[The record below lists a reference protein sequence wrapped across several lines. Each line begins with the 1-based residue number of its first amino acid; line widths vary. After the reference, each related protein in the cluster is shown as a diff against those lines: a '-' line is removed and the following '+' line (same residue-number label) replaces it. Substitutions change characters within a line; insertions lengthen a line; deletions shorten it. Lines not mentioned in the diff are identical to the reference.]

1 MKLSKKIL
9 SLVLAVALVLG
20 TVAVAANAETA
31 LTQFEGSVQTYT
43 FEVDGAE
50 NGVLTVKPGDTF
62 NLKVYMQTNYYVG
75 SAGCE
80 LIIWN
85 NNFFNAVATTDVT
98 SSSFV
103 TGWYSPTPT
112 SPAASGMIP
121 TAYKTTHTGVY
132 INRVMNGAQTQAK
145 ALTTP
150 ELIYTIKFTVPET
163 ATEGTSATIFMPT
176 ESIYTSSNTRLGKI
190 RQNIAESS
198 TVYNQNFV
206 SAYAQ
211 TVNVPTLT
219 VKVASAA
226 VLGEITDVQG
236 SETYVNDTA
245 VVAVNVT
252 GAPEKLTVTTPDG
265 TYDYTRNDADINTT
279 ATGEEWVIE
288 VPVNVEGENACTVTA
303 DYGEAGVTPATAF
316 TVTGIGYCDYDA
328 LEAAVAKTPE
338 KAEEYYDAEA
348 YKAWA
353 DAKAAGQALLDA
365 EKLYDKDDNQD
376 KIDAAAQLIETTF
389 AALEPAFVDL
399 TKLNNAVDASDELAY
414 DEEYYDAEDYAAWE
428 AALAAAKAA
437 QTEYEG
443 KPATKQA
450 EVDAIADE
458 LTAAYAKLNP
468 SILDLTA
475 LNNAIE
481 ASDETE
487 YAAEYYDA
495 AEYAAWEQALAD
507 AQAGVA
513 QYTGAA
519 NTAANQQA
527 VAALAQALTDAFA
540 ALDARFVD
548 ASAIAEAITAYGATD
563 YAEEYYDAD
572 EYAAY
577 TAALAAAQTAD
588 FEGEADTEANR
599 AAVAKIADDL
609 KVAYEALDARFV
621 SLDELHNAI
630 IDYHDPM
637 MEPEWFDANEYAAWE
652 AALAD
657 ARAGVTTYEGKAD
670 TEENRAAVK
679 KLADDL
685 IAAYRELDPRSVDVS
700 DLEAALAESVPAY
713 GAEYYDA
720 DAYADFTAAV
730 EAGAAIVDEMGG
742 GAAPD
747 TEENRATVAVA
758 AQAIRNIFAKLVP
771 AFVSYEKLEK
781 AIADYGE
788 APEAEFYY
796 TPDSWAAYEEALAA
810 AKDANENRPEPLP
823 AANDN
828 NQAAVD
834 AYADALEKAYNEL
847 EAAVCHVISVTP
859 LQEKYAKDE
868 VINLSILVEGTAT
881 KVRLIRGINSTST
894 YERTHSAVVSITDN
908 GDGTETW
915 VIARRVY
922 EEEYTERAKAKQG
935 KVWDTGEF
943 AYVLKCADEDTEVK
957 SVEVTLNGEA
967 VETVTVSDLT
977 TITIVTGSEAQ
988 RIRLVN
994 KATGG
999 TLTYKTPTSVNEDG
1013 TKVWVIV
1020 KQFYQVNDYIF
1031 DIYVAGS
1038 NNVCED
1044 SGEDIALKVVTA
1056 LEAQVPSTGN
1066 TEDAFFSAEV
1076 AKARLLRGAT
1086 QTFTFTTDKDA
1097 KYVRIID
1104 EDGAVFKTIKAP
1116 TSVEGDIAVWV
1127 CECTYNSVG
1136 ERNYTAEALY
1146 GDTWIADVDSAVSF
1160 TVIY

>member
-1 MKLSKKIL
+1 MKLTKKIL

-20 TVAVAANAETA
+20 SIAVAANAA
-31 LTQFEGSVQTYT
+31 DYDGLTYEGSELAYKIEADKTEVKPGETVTFSVYMKNNYYIGASGGELFLWTRGVFNDIAEADIVAYGIVAKTYNVT
-43 FEVDGAE
+43 PNYAPPTAMYPSSHAYDDWAGYLSSRNANAGTVPEIISDYQLIYE
-50 NGVLTVKPGDTF
+50 ITLTVKEDAVPGTEITF
-62 NLKVYMQTNYYVG
+62 EMPEGSLK
-75 SAGCE
+75 
-80 LIIWN
+80 
-85 NNFFNAVATTDVT
+85 
-98 SSSFV
+98 
-103 TGWYSPTPT
+103 
-112 SPAASGMIP
+112 SPAQ
-121 TAYKTTHTGVY
+121 TGRKGTIY
-132 INRVMNGAQTQAK
+132 QAMAK
-145 ALTTP
+145 AVDNAATSIAYSESVDLSAASV
-150 ELIYTIKFTVPET
+150 TI
-163 ATEGTSATIFMPT
+163 
-176 ESIYTSSNTRLGKI
+176 
-190 RQNIAESS
+190 
-198 TVYNQNFV
+198 
-206 SAYAQ
+206 
-211 TVNVPTLT
+211 
-219 VKVASAA
+219 KVASAA

-252 GAPEKLTVTTPDG
+252 GAPEKLSVTTPDG

-399 TKLNNAVDASDELAY
+399 TKLNNAVDAYDELAY
-414 DEEYYDAEDYAAWE
+414 GKDYYDADLYAAWE

-443 KPATKQA
+443 KPVTKQA
-450 EVDAIADE
+450 EADKFADD
-458 LTAAYAKLNP
+458 LQAAFTALNP

-507 AQAGVA
+507 AQAGVTT
-513 QYTGAA
+513 YTGAA
-519 NTAANQQA
+519 DTAANREA

-548 ASAIAEAITAYGATD
+548 ASAIAEAITAYGTTE

-588 FEGEADTEANR
+588 FAGKADTEANR

-621 SLDELHNAI
+621 SLDELYNAVL
-630 IDYHDPM
+630 DCRNPM

-652 AALAD
+652 AAFAAANEGL
-657 ARAGVTTYEGKAD
+657 TTYEGKAD

-700 DLEAALAESVPAY
+700 DLEAAIAESVPAY
-713 GAEYYDA
+713 GEEYYDA
-720 DAYADFTAAV
+720 AAYADFTAAV
-730 EAGAAIVDEMGG
+730 EAGTAIVAQMGG

-747 TEENRATVAVA
+747 TEANRTTVADA
-758 AQAIRNIFAKLVP
+758 AQAIRDAYAALVP
-771 AFVSYEKLEK
+771 QFVSYEKLEK
-781 AIADYGE
+781 AVADYGE
-788 APEAEFYY
+788 APETEFYY

-859 LQEKYAKDE
+859 LQETYDIGDK
-868 VINLSILVEGTAT
+868 INFAVLVEGTAV
-881 KVRLIRGINSTST
+881 KVQLIKESGVTST
-894 YERTHSAVVSITDN
+894 YTRDDSLVVSITDN

-915 VIARRVY
+915 IITRPIF
-922 EEEYTERAKAKQG
+922 EDEYTEYAKAKMG
-935 KVWDTGEF
+935 RNWDTGVVS
-943 AYVLKCADEDTEVK
+943 YDLKCTGEDADVK
-957 SVEVTLNGEA
+957 SVTVTLNDE
-967 VETVTVSDLT
+967 VVDTVLRTDVPTL
-977 TITIVTGSEAQ
+977 TIVTGPAAV
-988 RIRLVN
+988 RVRLVDP
-994 KATGG
+994 ATGG
-999 TLTYKTPTSVNEDG
+999 TLTYKTPASVNEDG

-1020 KQFYQVNDYIF
+1020 KQYYQVKDYDL

-1038 NNVCED
+1038 AGYYD
-1044 SGEDIALKVVTA
+1044 SGFDFELTVVEELESQLPSTDKVEDAIFS
-1056 LEAQVPSTGN
+1056 AQV
-1066 TEDAFFSAEV
+1066 
-1076 AKARLLRGAT
+1076 AKTRLLRGAT
-1086 QTFTFTTDKDA
+1086 QTFTYTTDKDCKA
-1097 KYVRIID
+1097 VRVKD
-1104 EDGAVFKTIKAP
+1104 ANGNTLTTIKAP
-1116 TSVEGDIAVWV
+1116 ASVEGDVATWTY
-1127 CECTYNSVG
+1127 ECVYSSIG
-1136 ERNYTAEALY
+1136 DRSYTAEALY
-1146 GDTWIADVDSAVSF
+1146 GETWIADADSAVSF
-1160 TVIY
+1160 TIVY

>member
-80 LIIWN
+80 LIIWSN
-85 NNFFNAVATTDVT
+85 DFFNTVAASDLT
-98 SSSFV
+98 SSSFI
-103 TGWYSPTPT
+103 TGWYLPTVT
-112 SPAASGMIP
+112 SPAQAAMIP
-121 TAYKTTHTGVY
+121 TAYKTTHTGIYVG
-132 INRVMNGAQTQAK
+132 RAMNGAQTQAK

-163 ATEGTSATIFMPT
+163 ATAGSEATILMP
-176 ESIYTSSNTRLGKI
+176 EGAIYTATNTRLGKI
-190 RQNIAESS
+190 RQNISDNATTYGS
-198 TVYNQNFV
+198 TYA

-219 VKVASAA
+219 VKVASAV

-245 VVAVNVT
+245 VVTVNVT
-252 GAPEKLTVTTPDG
+252 GAPEKLTVTAPDG
-265 TYDYTRNDADINTT
+265 TYDYARDDANIT
-279 ATGEEWVIE
+279 ATETGEEWLIE

-316 TVTGIGYCDYDA
+316 TVTGIGYCDYSA

-338 KAEEYYDAEA
+338 KSEEYYDAEA

-389 AALEPAFVDL
+389 AALEAKEVDL
-399 TKLNNAVDASDELAY
+399 TKLNNAVDAYDELAY
-414 DEEYYDAEDYAAWE
+414 GKDYYDADLYAAWE

-450 EVDAIADE
+450 EADKFADD
-458 LTAAYAKLNP
+458 LQAAFTALNP

-548 ASAIAEAITAYGATD
+548 ASAIANAITAYGTTEYTA
-563 YAEEYYDAD
+563 EYYDVD

-577 TAALAAAQTAD
+577 TAALAAANDAD
-588 FEGEADTEANR
+588 FAGKADTEANR

-657 ARAGVTTYEGKAD
+657 AQAGVTTYEGKAD

-720 DAYADFTAAV
+720 AAYADFTAAV
-730 EAGAAIVDEMGG
+730 EAGEAIVAQMGG

-747 TEENRATVAVA
+747 TEENRATVADA
-758 AQAIRNIFAKLVP
+758 AQAIRNTFEKLVP

-781 AIADYGE
+781 AVADY
-788 APEAEFYY
+788 AQPEHPEFYY
-796 TPDSWAAYEEALAA
+796 TPDSWAAYQDALAA
-810 AKDANENRPEPLP
+810 ANDANNNRPQPLP

-847 EAAVCHVISVTP
+847 TAAVCHIISVTP
-859 LQEKYAKDE
+859 LQEIYDLND
-868 VINLSILVEGTAT
+868 VINLSVLVEGKAT
-881 KVRLIRGINSTST
+881 KIQLIRGTNSTST
-894 YERTHSAVVSITDN
+894 YPRAHTAVKSITDN

-922 EEEYTERAKAKQG
+922 EKDYTERAKAKFG
-935 KVWDTGEF
+935 KVWDTGAC
-943 AYVLKCADEDTEVK
+943 AYDLVCKGEDLSVK
-957 SVEVTLNGEA
+957 SIEVTLNGE
-967 VETVTVSDLT
+967 VVDTVTRVDAPTL
-977 TITIVTGSEAQ
+977 TIVTGSAVKK
-988 RIRLVN
+988 IRLADPV
-994 KATGG
+994 TGG
-999 TLTYKTPTSVNEDG
+999 SISYATPAYVNEDG

-1020 KQFYQVNDYIF
+1020 KQYNQLKMYDLDVC
-1031 DIYVAGS
+1031 VKGS
-1038 NNVCED
+1038 SGWVD
-1044 SGEDIALKVVTA
+1044 SGVDFELNVVKKVESQ
-1056 LEAQVPSTGN
+1056 LPSTDN
-1066 TEDAFFSAEV
+1066 VEDAVLSASV
-1076 AKARLLRGAT
+1076 AKTRILRGVT
-1086 QTFTFTTDKDA
+1086 QTFTITTDKAA
-1097 KYVRIID
+1097 KSVRILNA
-1104 EDGAVFKTIKAP
+1104 DGSVFKTISASD
-1116 TSVEGDIAVWV
+1116 SVEGNVATWTY
-1127 CECTYNSVG
+1127 ECSYSSIG
-1136 ERNYTAEALY
+1136 ERSYTAEALY
-1146 GDTWIADVDSAVSF
+1146 GNTWIADADSAVNF

>member
-245 VVAVNVT
+245 VVTVNVT
-252 GAPEKLTVTTPDG
+252 GAPEKLTVATPDG
-265 TYDYTRNDADINTT
+265 TYDYTRNNAYITTT
-279 ATGEEWVIE
+279 ATGEEWLIE
-288 VPVNVEGENACTVTA
+288 VPVNVEGENVCTVTA

-338 KAEEYYDAEA
+338 KTEEYYDAEA

-365 EKLYDKDDNQD
+365 EKLYNKDGNQD

-389 AALEPAFVDL
+389 AALEAKEVDL
-399 TKLNNAVDASDELAY
+399 TKLNNAVDAYDELAY
-414 DEEYYDAEDYAAWE
+414 GKDYYDADLYAAWE
-428 AALAAAKAA
+428 AALADATAA
-437 QTEYEG
+437 QKTYDG
-443 KPATKQA
+443 APATKQA
-450 EVDAIADE
+450 EADKFADD
-458 LTAAYAKLNP
+458 LQAAFTALNP

-548 ASAIAEAITAYGATD
+548 ASAIANAITAYGTTEYTA
-563 YAEEYYDAD
+563 EYYDVD

-577 TAALAAAQTAD
+577 TAALAAANDAD
-588 FEGEADTEANR
+588 FAGKADTEANR

-621 SLDELHNAI
+621 SLDELNNAI
-630 IDYHDPM
+630 RVCRPM
-637 MEPEWFDANEYAAWE
+637 HEPEWFDAKEYAAWE
-652 AALAD
+652 AAHD
-657 ARAGVTTYEGKAD
+657 AANEGLTTYEGKAD
-670 TEENRAAVK
+670 TEENRAAVA
-679 KLADDL
+679 KLAEDL
-685 IAAYRELDPRSVDVS
+685 RAAYNELDPRSVDVS

-713 GAEYYDA
+713 GEEYYDA
-720 DAYADFTAAV
+720 AAYADFTAAV

-742 GAAPD
+742 DAAPD
-747 TEENRATVAVA
+747 TEENRATVADA
-758 AQAIRNIFAKLVP
+758 AQAIRNTFAKLVP

-781 AIADYGE
+781 AVADY
-788 APEAEFYY
+788 AQPEHPEFYY
-796 TPDSWAAYEEALAA
+796 TPDSWAAYQDALAA
-810 AKDANENRPEPLP
+810 ANDANNNRPQPLP

-847 EAAVCHVISVTP
+847 TAAVCHIISVTP
-859 LQEKYAKDE
+859 LQEIYDLND
-868 VINLSILVEGTAT
+868 VINLSVLVEGKAT
-881 KVRLIRGINSTST
+881 KVQLIRGTNATST
-894 YERTHSAVVSITDN
+894 YTRTHTSVKSITDN

-922 EEEYTERAKAKQG
+922 EKDYTEYAKAKFG
-935 KVWDTGEF
+935 KVWDTGVY
-943 AYVLKCADEDTEVK
+943 AYDLVCKGDDISVK
-957 SVEVTLNGEA
+957 SIEVTLDGE
-967 VETVTVSDLT
+967 VVDTVTRADLPT
-977 TITIVTGSEAQ
+977 LTIVTGPAVKKL
-988 RIRLVN
+988 RLVDPV
-994 KATGG
+994 TGAAISFSA
-999 TLTYKTPTSVNEDG
+999 PVSVNEDG

-1020 KQFYQVNDYIF
+1020 KQYNQVKMYDL
-1031 DIYVAGS
+1031 DVSVKGSAGW
-1038 NNVCED
+1038 VD
-1044 SGEDIALKVVTA
+1044 SGVDFELNVVKKVESQ
-1056 LEAQVPSTGN
+1056 LPSTDN
-1066 TEDAFFSAEV
+1066 VEDAILSASV
-1076 AKARLLRGAT
+1076 AKTRILRGAT
-1086 QTFTFTTDKDA
+1086 QTFTITTDKAA
-1097 KYVRIID
+1097 KSVRILKA
-1104 EDGAVFKTIKAP
+1104 DGSVFTTISAP
-1116 TSVEGDIAVWV
+1116 VSVEGDVATWTY
-1127 CECTYNSVG
+1127 ECSYSSIG
-1136 ERNYTAEALY
+1136 ERSYTAEALY
-1146 GDTWIADVDSAVSF
+1146 GNTWIADADSAVNF